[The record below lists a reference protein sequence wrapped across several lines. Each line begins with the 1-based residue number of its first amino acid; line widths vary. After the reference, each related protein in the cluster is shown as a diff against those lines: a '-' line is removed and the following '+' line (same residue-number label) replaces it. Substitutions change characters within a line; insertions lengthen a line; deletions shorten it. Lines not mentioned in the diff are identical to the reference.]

1 MFFSC
6 TIIDDGYEHV
16 LRIYKDAET
25 GVVRLQASVP
35 SGEMQNTPV
44 WTAFITH
51 VLHSA
56 SWKRRSGRTVNL
68 ADIEHIV
75 FNSKYNPSAHV
86 TFTKVNDA
94 IRFMDAVDNL
104 AGV

>member
-1 MFFSC
+1 M
-6 TIIDDGYEHV
+6 IIDDGYEHV

-51 VLHSA
+51 VLYSTL
-56 SWKRRSGRTVNL
+56 WKRKSGRTVYL
-68 ADIEHIV
+68 ADMEHIV
-75 FNSKYNPSAHV
+75 FNSKYKPSAHM
-86 TFTKVNDA
+86 TFTTADDA
-94 IRFMDAVDNL
+94 IQFMDAIDNL
-104 AGV
+104 ADM